1 METLIEGLSQ
11 EQLELLP
18 TEEDIAFYEEHG
30 WFISKK
36 VVPDEILDEAFLGAE
51 KFYSGER
58 DGTIPYATGYSDW
71 KPGDG
76 DAVRNN
82 QHVSYRKKELRKLL
96 QPIIGAIAAKLARS
110 RGTRLFED
118 TLVYK
123 APMENNQS
131 GGVVGWHT
139 DYSYSSVCTSNNM
152 LSAWI
157 PFHDVDEKRAPL
169 VMIDGSHKWKGN
181 EHMRT
186 FNNQNLKDVEKSY
199 FESGKKVVEV
209 PMILEKG
216 QVSFHHCLTIHGS
229 YPNYSNEARMAFA
242 LYLQDYDNRYQIYKN
257 QGKQVDHFLDQMC
270 RKLPDGNPDYTDP
283 AIFPTLWSE

>member
-1 METLIEGLSQ
+1 METLIRQLSE

-18 TEEDIAFYEEHG
+18 TEEDVAFYEEHG

-36 VVPDEILDEAFLGAE
+36 IIPDEILDEGFFAAH

-58 DGTIPYATGYSDW
+58 DAIIPYTTGYSDW

-82 QHVSYRKKELRKLL
+82 QHVSYRKKELRNLL

-110 RGTRLFED
+110 KGTRLFED

-123 APMENNQS
+123 APSSSNTN

-157 PFHDVDEKRAPL
+157 PFHNIDAKRAPL
-169 VMIDGSHKWKGN
+169 VVIDGSHKWQGN

-186 FNNQNLKDVEKSY
+186 FNNQNLKDIENSF

-209 PMILEKG
+209 PMILQKG

-229 YPNYSNEARMAFA
+229 YPNFSNETRLSFA
-242 LYLQDYDNRYQIYKN
+242 LYLQDYDNSYQIYHN
-257 QGKQVDHFLDQMC
+257 QGKQVHHFLDQMC
-270 RKLPDGNPDYTDP
+270 RKLPNGNPDYNDP
-283 AIFPTLWSE
+283 EIFPTLWSE

>member
-1 METLIEGLSQ
+1 METLIKGLSE

-18 TEEDIAFYEEHG
+18 TEKDIAFYEEHG

-36 VVPDEILDEAFLGAE
+36 VVPDEVIDEAFVGAQE
-51 KFYSGER
+51 FYSGER
-58 DGTIPYATGYSDW
+58 DAIIPYETGYSDW

-96 QPIIGAIAAKLARS
+96 QPIVGAIAAKLARS
-110 RGTRLFED
+110 KGVRLFED

-123 APMENNQS
+123 APIQDNES

-157 PFHDVDEKRAPL
+157 PFHDVDAKRAPL
-169 VMIDGSHKWKGN
+169 VVIDGSHKWKGN

-186 FNNQNLKDVEKSY
+186 FNNQNLKDVEKSF
-199 FESGKKVVEV
+199 FEPGKKIVEV

-229 YPNYSNEARMAFA
+229 YPNFSNRARMAFA
-242 LYLQDYDNRYQIYKN
+242 LYLQDYDNRYQVYKN
-257 QGKQVDHFLDQMC
+257 QGKQVHHFLDNMC
-270 RKLPDGNPDYTDP
+270 QKLSNGNPDYSDP
-283 AIFPTLWSE
+283 EIFPTLWCE

>member
-1 METLIEGLSQ
+1 METLIKGLSE
-11 EQLELLP
+11 EQLKLLP
-18 TEEDIAFYEEHG
+18 TEEDVAFYEEHG

-36 VVPDEILDEAFLGAE
+36 IVPDEVLDEAFIGTQ

-58 DGTIPYATGYSDW
+58 DAIIPYETGYSDW

-110 RGTRLFED
+110 KGTRLFED

-123 APMENNQS
+123 APIKNNES

-157 PFHDVDEKRAPL
+157 PFHDVDNKRAPL
-169 VMIDGSHKWKGN
+169 VVKMVVLNG
-181 EHMRT
+181 E
-186 FNNQNLKDVEKSY
+186 VKSLC
-199 FESGKKVVEV
+199 GT
-209 PMILEKG
+209 
-216 QVSFHHCLTIHGS
+216 LTT
-229 YPNYSNEARMAFA
+229 R
-242 LYLQDYDNRYQIYKN
+242 
-257 QGKQVDHFLDQMC
+257 V
-270 RKLPDGNPDYTDP
+270 
-283 AIFPTLWSE
+283 

>member
-1 METLIEGLSQ
+1 METLIKGLSE
-11 EQLELLP
+11 EQLKLLP

-36 VVPDEILDEAFLGAE
+36 IVPDEILDEGFIGAQE
-51 KFYSGER
+51 FYSGER
-58 DGTIPYATGYSDW
+58 DAIIPYETGYSDW

-96 QPIIGAIAAKLARS
+96 QPIVGAIAAKLARS
-110 RGTRLFED
+110 KGVRLFED

-123 APMENNQS
+123 APINNNES

-157 PFHDVDEKRAPL
+157 PFHDIDDKRAPL
-169 VMIDGSHKWKGN
+169 VVIDGSHKWEGN

-186 FNNQNLKDVEKSY
+186 FNNQDLKDVEKSF
-199 FESGKKVVEV
+199 FEPGKKVVEV

-229 YPNYSNEARMAFA
+229 YPNFSNRARMAFA
-242 LYLQDYDNRYQIYKN
+242 LYLQDYDNRYQVYKN
-257 QGKQVDHFLDQMC
+257 QGKQVHHFLDNMC
-270 RKLPDGNPDYTDP
+270 RKLSNGNPDYSDP
-283 AIFPTLWSE
+283 EIFPTLWCD

>member
-1 METLIEGLSQ
+1 METLIKGLSK
-11 EQLELLP
+11 EQLDLLP

-36 VVPDEILDEAFLGAE
+36 VVPEEVLDEAFVGAQ
-51 KFYSGER
+51 KFYNG
-58 DGTIPYATGYSDW
+58 DTDAIIPYETGYSDW

-123 APMENNQS
+123 APISNKES

-169 VMIDGSHKWKGN
+169 VVIDGSHKWKGN

-186 FNNQNLKDVEKSY
+186 FNNQNLRDVEKSF
-199 FESGKKVVEV
+199 FEPGKKVVEV

-229 YPNYSNEARMAFA
+229 YPNFSDKARMAFA
-242 LYLQDYDNRYQIYKN
+242 LYLQDYDNRYQIYEN
-257 QGKQVDHFLDQMC
+257 QGKRVHHFLDNMC
-270 RKLPDGNPDYTDP
+270 RKLSNGNPDYTDP
-283 AIFPTLWSE
+283 AIFPTLWCE

>member
-1 METLIEGLSQ
+1 MKTLIKGLSK
-11 EQLELLP
+11 EQLDLLP

-36 VVPDEILDEAFLGAE
+36 VVPEEVLDEAFVGAQ
-51 KFYSGER
+51 KFYNG
-58 DGTIPYATGYSDW
+58 DTDAIIPYETGYSDW

-123 APMENNQS
+123 APINNKES
-131 GGVVGWHT
+131 GGIVGWHT

-169 VMIDGSHKWKGN
+169 VVIDGSHKWKGN

-186 FNNQNLKDVEKSY
+186 FNNQNLRDVEKSF
-199 FESGKKVVEV
+199 FEPGKKVVEV

-229 YPNYSNEARMAFA
+229 YPNFSDKARMAFA
-242 LYLQDYDNRYQIYKN
+242 LYLQDYDNRYQIYEN
-257 QGKQVDHFLDQMC
+257 QGKRVHHFLDNMC
-270 RKLPDGNPDYTDP
+270 RKLSNGNPDYTDP
-283 AIFPTLWSE
+283 AIFPTLWCE